1 MKTEE
6 TKELS
11 AVQDAIKDGLIIK
24 NKISDSATKKGVDLI
39 AIAKQ
44 LVKRSFE
51 KKKV

>member
-6 TKELS
+6 KGDLS
-11 AVQDAIKDGLIIK
+11 AVQDAIKDGLTLK

-44 LVKRSFE
+44 LVKRNFE